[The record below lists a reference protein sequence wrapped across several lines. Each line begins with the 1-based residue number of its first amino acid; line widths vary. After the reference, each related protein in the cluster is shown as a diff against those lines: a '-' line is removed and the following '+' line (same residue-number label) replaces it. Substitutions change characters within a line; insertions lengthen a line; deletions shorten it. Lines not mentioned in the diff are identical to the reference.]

1 MKTITGKLKDLD
13 KVLQEL
19 HEENNYDSIEL
30 PDGDVDLIYLTGPE
44 IRIPA
49 LNLRIYEGEYWVGYV
64 ADFSLTAVYEGDA
77 KVTEPPTYW
86 EQDPIDVTL
95 YNFLAHTSRNMTVA
109 QIEELEFE
117 ITDNDTAR
125 TTSEGSGE
133 EGR

>member
-1 MKTITGKLKDLD
+1 MKIIGKLKNLD

-19 HEENNYDSIEL
+19 REENTYDSIEL
-30 PDGDVDLIYLTGPE
+30 PDDDVSLVYLEGPE
-44 IRIPA
+44 IRIPS
-49 LNLRIYEGEYWVGYV
+49 LNLRVYEGEYWVDDM
-64 ADFSLTAVYEGDA
+64 ADFSLTAIYEGDT

-86 EQDPIDVTL
+86 EQDPIDITL
-95 YNFLAHTSRNMTVA
+95 YNFLAPTSRKMTVE

-125 TTSEGSGE
+125 TTSEGPGE